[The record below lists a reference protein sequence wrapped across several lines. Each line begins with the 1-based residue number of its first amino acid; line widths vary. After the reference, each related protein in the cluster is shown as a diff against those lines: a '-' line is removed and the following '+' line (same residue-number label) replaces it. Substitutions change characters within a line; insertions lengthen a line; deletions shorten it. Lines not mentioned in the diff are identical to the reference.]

1 MARRRS
7 REALRALLL
16 PALAAAPARTAGREP
31 GAGAGA
37 AAGAAVVPKRLPIAA
52 LPPLDIA
59 LRLASARALPLFA
72 FAVAA
77 IVFPDSI
84 NLDPRP

>member
-16 PALAAAPARTAGREP
+16 PALAAAPARTAGCEP
-31 GAGAGA
+31 GAGA
-37 AAGAAVVPKRLPIAA
+37 AAGAAVVPDRLPIAA